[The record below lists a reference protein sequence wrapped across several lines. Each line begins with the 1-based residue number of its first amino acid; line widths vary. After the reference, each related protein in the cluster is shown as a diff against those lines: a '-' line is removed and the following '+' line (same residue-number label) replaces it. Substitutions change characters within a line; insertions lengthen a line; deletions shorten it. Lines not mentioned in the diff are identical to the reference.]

1 MSFHRQINRAEFGP
15 ASSCGLAC
23 EIAAEYYQS
32 DQRACQRPA
41 AIYGNPRM
49 STLAKIAGA
58 AVALTMIVGPA
69 LAQSPTFFRI
79 GTGGAGGTYFPIG
92 GTIANGISAPPG
104 ARPCDKGG
112 QCGVPGLIAIAQS
125 TTASV
130 FNNAAVQNGELEAG
144 LAAADVT
151 RSMYLGS
158 GKFDGKP
165 HPKLRIVA
173 NLYPEDLHLV
183 LPKGESINNLGDLA
197 DKRVGIAQAGSGTQV
212 AVLQMLEAWGVTR
225 DNMDE
230 AELNNSQS
238 AERLADGQLDAYFY
252 AAGWPVAAMVQLA
265 STKGMELH
273 SFTEEDVLKINE
285 IIPAYIPSQIPAGV
299 YEGIDYV
306 VRTPAVSALLVVSS
320 DLEEELVYGITQ
332 ALWNSNTRKL
342 LDNGHAK
349 GKLITAETAL
359 DGVDTLGVPLHPG
372 AERFYRE
379 QGMIQ

>member
-1 MSFHRQINRAEFGP
+1 MKKLLG
-15 ASSCGLAC
+15 
-23 EIAAEYYQS
+23 
-32 DQRACQRPA
+32 
-41 AIYGNPRM
+41 
-49 STLAKIAGA
+49 
-58 AVALTMIVGPA
+58 A
-69 LAQSPTFFRI
+69 LALGTTMLVAGVVHAQNPTFFRI

-151 RSMYLGS
+151 RSMYLGE

-183 LPKGESINNLGDLA
+183 LPKGQSIGSLA
-197 DKRVGIAQAGSGTQV
+197 DLKGKRVGIAQAGSGTQV
-212 AVLQMLEAWGVTR
+212 AVLQMLDAWGINR
-225 DNMDE
+225 DNIDE

-252 AAGWPVAAMVQLA
+252 AAGWPVSAMVQL
-265 STKGMELH
+265 STTKGMALH
-273 SFTEEDVLKINE
+273 SFTQDDLQKING
-285 IIPAYIPSQIPAGV
+285 IIPAYIPSKIPGGV
-299 YEGIDYV
+299 YEGV
-306 VRTPAVSALLVVSS
+306 EAETLTPAVSALLVVSS
-320 DLEEELVYGITQ
+320 DLSEELVYGITK
-332 ALWNSNTRKL
+332 ALWNDNTRKL

-349 GKLITAETAL
+349 GKQITKETAL
-359 DGVDTLGVPLHPG
+359 DGVAALGVPLHAG
-372 AERFYRE
+372 AEKFYKE
-379 QGMIQ
+379 AGLLK

>member
-1 MSFHRQINRAEFGP
+1 MKLQKTV
-15 ASSCGLAC
+15 LA
-23 EIAAEYYQS
+23 
-32 DQRACQRPA
+32 A
-41 AIYGNPRM
+41 AIGGV
-49 STLAKIAGA
+49 L
-58 AVALTMIVGPA
+58 ALTSVA
-69 LAQSPTFFRI
+69 EAQSPTFFRI

-151 RSMYLGS
+151 RSMYLGE
-158 GKFDGKP
+158 GKFEGKP
-165 HPKLRIVA
+165 HPKLRVVA

-183 LPKGESINNLGDLA
+183 MPKGASINSLA
-197 DKRVGIAQAGSGTQV
+197 DLKGKRVGIAQAGSGTQV

-252 AAGWPVAAMVQLA
+252 AAGWPVAAMVQLS
-265 STKGMELH
+265 STKGMSLH
-273 SFTEEDVLKINE
+273 SFSDADLKKING
-285 IIPAYIPSQIPAGV
+285 IIPAYIPSKIPGGV
-299 YEGIDYV
+299 YEGVAGDTL
-306 VRTPAVSALLVVSS
+306 TPAVSALFNVSS
-320 DLEEELVYGITQ
+320 DLSDDLVYGITK
-332 ALWNSNTRKL
+332 ALWNKNTRKL

-349 GKLITAETAL
+349 GKQITMESAL
-359 DGVDTLGVPLHPG
+359 DGVMELGVPLHPG
-372 AERFYRE
+372 AEKFYKE
-379 QGMIQ
+379 VGMIK

>member
-1 MSFHRQINRAEFGP
+1 MKYQRSLFAAALGGALMVAGVAE
-15 ASSCGLAC
+15 
-23 EIAAEYYQS
+23 
-32 DQRACQRPA
+32 
-41 AIYGNPRM
+41 
-49 STLAKIAGA
+49 
-58 AVALTMIVGPA
+58 
-69 LAQSPTFFRI
+69 AQSPTFFRI

-104 ARPCDKGG
+104 ARPCEEGG

-151 RSMYLGS
+151 RSMFLGE
-158 GKFDGKP
+158 GKFEGRP

-183 LPKGESINNLGDLA
+183 LPRGESVNDLGDLA
-197 DKRVGIAQAGSGTQV
+197 GKRVGIAQAGSGTQV

-230 AELNNSQS
+230 AELNNAQS

-252 AAGWPVAAMVQLA
+252 AAGWPVAAMVQLS
-265 STKGMELH
+265 STRGMSLH
-273 SFTEEDVLKINE
+273 SFTEEDLKKINE
-285 IIPAYIPSQIPAGV
+285 IIPAYIPSKIPGGV
-299 YEGIDYV
+299 YEGVDNDV
-306 VRTPAVSALLVVSS
+306 LTPAVSALFVVSS
-320 DLEEELVYGITQ
+320 DLDEELVYGITK
-332 ALWNSNTRKL
+332 ALWNDNTRRL
-342 LDNGHAK
+342 LDSGHAK
-349 GKLITAETAL
+349 GKQIRLETAL
-359 DGVDTLGVPLHPG
+359 DGVIGLGVPLHAG

-379 QGMIQ
+379 AGMLQ

>member
-1 MSFHRQINRAEFGP
+1 MGAIALGGALI
-15 ASSCGLAC
+15 ASTASH
-23 EIAAEYYQS
+23 AA
-32 DQRACQRPA
+32 D
-41 AIYGNPRM
+41 
-49 STLAKIAGA
+49 
-58 AVALTMIVGPA
+58 
-69 LAQSPTFFRI
+69 PTFFRI

-104 ARPCDKGG
+104 SRPCDKGG

-151 RSMYLGS
+151 RSMYLGE
-158 GKFDGKP
+158 GKFEGKA

-183 LPKGESINNLGDLA
+183 MPKGASIDNLGDLA

-265 STKGMELH
+265 STKGMSLH
-273 SFTEEDVLKINE
+273 SFSEDDLAKING
-285 IIPAYIPSQIPAGV
+285 IIPAYIPSKIPGGV
-299 YEGIDYV
+299 YEGVDADIM
-306 VRTPAVSALLVVSS
+306 TPAVSAMLVVSS
-320 DLEEELVYGITQ
+320 DLSEELVYGITK

-349 GKLITAETAL
+349 GKQITPDTAL
-359 DGVDTLGVPLHPG
+359 DGVEALGVPLHDG
-372 AERFYRE
+372 AAKFYKE
-379 QGMIQ
+379 AGLM

>member
-1 MSFHRQINRAEFGP
+1 MMGKKL
-15 ASSCGLAC
+15 LAAVSV
-23 EIAAEYYQS
+23 IAAFTVASAQ
-32 DQRACQRPA
+32 A
-41 AIYGNPRM
+41 AD
-49 STLAKIAGA
+49 
-58 AVALTMIVGPA
+58 
-69 LAQSPTFFRI
+69 PTFFRI

-104 ARPCDKGG
+104 SRPCDKGG

-151 RSMYLGS
+151 RSMYLGE
-158 GKFDGKP
+158 GKFEGKA
-165 HPKLRIVA
+165 HPNLRIVA

-183 LPKGESINNLGDLA
+183 LPQGSSISNLGDLA

-225 DNMDE
+225 DNMNE

-265 STKGMELH
+265 SSKGMSLH
-273 SFTEEDVLKINE
+273 SFTDEDLQKIND
-285 IIPAYIPSQIPAGV
+285 IIPAYIPSKIPAGV
-299 YEGIDYV
+299 YDGVDGDV
-306 VRTPAVSALLVVSS
+306 LTPAVSALLVVSS
-320 DLEEELVYGITQ
+320 DLSEELVYGITK
-332 ALWNSNTRKL
+332 AMWNDNTRKL

-349 GKLITAETAL
+349 GKQITAETAL
-359 DGVDTLGVPLHPG
+359 DGVEALGVPLHDG
-372 AERFYRE
+372 AAKFYKE
-379 QGMIQ
+379 AGLLK

>member
-1 MSFHRQINRAEFGP
+1 MKLMK
-15 ASSCGLAC
+15 LA
-23 EIAAEYYQS
+23 IAAS
-32 DQRACQRPA
+32 VAGIIGSTA
-41 AIYGNPRM
+41 AI
-49 STLAKIAGA
+49 A
-58 AVALTMIVGPA
+58 AD
-69 LAQSPTFFRI
+69 PTFFRI

-104 ARPCDKGG
+104 SRPCEKGG

-151 RSMYLGS
+151 RSMYLGE
-158 GKFDGKP
+158 GKFEGKA

-183 LPKGESINNLGDLA
+183 LPKGKSVNNLGDLKG
-197 DKRVGIAQAGSGTQV
+197 KRVGIAQAGSGTQV
-212 AVLQMLEAWGVTR
+212 AVLQMLDAWGVNR
-225 DNMDE
+225 DNIDE

-252 AAGWPVAAMVQLA
+252 AAGWPVSAMVQLA

-273 SFTEEDVLKINE
+273 SFSDADLKKIND
-285 IIPAYIPSQIPAGV
+285 IIPAYIPSRIPANV
-299 YEGIDYV
+299 YEGVDYEV
-306 VRTPAVSALLVVSS
+306 KTPAVSALLVVSS
-320 DLEEELVYGITQ
+320 DLSEDLVYGITK
-332 ALWNSNTRKL
+332 ALWNKNTRKL

-349 GKLITAETAL
+349 GKQITAETAL
-359 DGVDTLGVPLHPG
+359 DGIAALGVPLHPG
-372 AERFYRE
+372 SEKFYKE
-379 QGMIQ
+379 AGLLK

>member
-1 MSFHRQINRAEFGP
+1 MKILR
-15 ASSCGLAC
+15 
-23 EIAAEYYQS
+23 
-32 DQRACQRPA
+32 
-41 AIYGNPRM
+41 
-49 STLAKIAGA
+49 TLLGA
-58 AVALTMIVGPA
+58 A
-69 LAQSPTFFRI
+69 LATSLLAGTSFAQDLKFFRI

-104 ARPCDKGG
+104 SRPCDSGG
-112 QCGVPGLIAIAQS
+112 QCGVPGMIAIAQS

-151 RSMYLGS
+151 RSMYLGA

-165 HPKLRIVA
+165 HPKLRIIA

-183 LPKGESINNLGDLA
+183 LPAGQTIGNLGDLA

-212 AVLQMLEAWGVTR
+212 AVLEMLEAWGVTR

-238 AERLADGQLDAYFY
+238 AERLADGQIDAYFY

-265 STKGMELH
+265 STKGMSLH
-273 SFTEEDVLKINE
+273 SFSEEDLAKINE
-285 IIPAYIPSQIPAGV
+285 VVPAYIPSRIPGGV
-299 YEGIDYV
+299 YEGIDEDTM
-306 VRTPAVSALLVVSS
+306 TPAVSALLVVSS
-320 DLEEELVYGITQ
+320 DLSDDLVYGIT
-332 ALWNSNTRKL
+332 AAIWNDNTRRL

-349 GKLITAETAL
+349 GKQITVETAL
-359 DGVDTLGVPLHPG
+359 DGVLALGVPLHPG
-372 AERFYRE
+372 AERFYKE
-379 QGMIQ
+379 AGLLE

>member
-1 MSFHRQINRAEFGP
+1 MFKRAL
-15 ASSCGLAC
+15 LA
-23 EIAAEYYQS
+23 AATLS
-32 DQRACQRPA
+32 A
-41 AIYGNPRM
+41 ALVVG
-49 STLAKIAGA
+49 GA
-58 AVALTMIVGPA
+58 QAADP
-69 LAQSPTFFRI
+69 SFFRI

-104 ARPCDKGG
+104 SRPCDKGG

-151 RSMYLGS
+151 RSMFLGE

-183 LPKGESINNLGDLA
+183 LPKGSSIKNLGDLA

-225 DNMDE
+225 DNLEE

-265 STKGMELH
+265 STKGMSLH
-273 SFTEEDVLKINE
+273 SFSEEDLTKIND
-285 IIPAYIPSQIPAGV
+285 IIPAYIPSKIPEGV
-299 YEGIDYV
+299 YDGVDSDTL
-306 VRTPAVSALLVVSS
+306 TPAVSALLVVSS
-320 DLEEELVYGITQ
+320 DLSEELVYGITK
-332 ALWNSNTRKL
+332 ALWNDNTRKL

-349 GKLITAETAL
+349 GKQITAETAL
-359 DGVDTLGVPLHPG
+359 DGVDALGVPLHDG
-372 AERFYRE
+372 AMKFYQE
-379 QGMIQ
+379 AGLIK

>member
-1 MSFHRQINRAEFGP
+1 MKLLKVA
-15 ASSCGLAC
+15 
-23 EIAAEYYQS
+23 IAAS
-32 DQRACQRPA
+32 VAGMISSTA
-41 AIYGNPRM
+41 AI
-49 STLAKIAGA
+49 A
-58 AVALTMIVGPA
+58 AD
-69 LAQSPTFFRI
+69 PTFFRI

-151 RSMYLGS
+151 RSMYLGQ
-158 GKFDGKP
+158 GKFEGKP

-183 LPKGESINNLGDLA
+183 LPKGKSVNDLGDLKG
-197 DKRVGIAQAGSGTQV
+197 KRVGIAQAGSGTQV
-212 AVLQMLEAWGVTR
+212 AVLQMLDAWGVNR
-225 DNMDE
+225 DNMEE

-252 AAGWPVAAMVQLA
+252 AAGWPVSAMVQLS

-273 SFTEEDVLKINE
+273 SFTDADMKKIND
-285 IIPAYIPSQIPAGV
+285 IIPAYIPSKIPANV
-299 YEGIDYV
+299 YEGVDYEV
-306 VRTPAVSALLVVSS
+306 KTPAVSALLVVSS
-320 DLEEELVYGITQ
+320 DLSDDLVYGITK
-332 ALWNSNTRKL
+332 ALWNKNTRKL

-349 GKLITAETAL
+349 GKQITAETAL
-359 DGVDTLGVPLHPG
+359 DGVSALGVPLHPG
-372 AERFYRE
+372 SEKFYKE
-379 QGMIQ
+379 AGLLK